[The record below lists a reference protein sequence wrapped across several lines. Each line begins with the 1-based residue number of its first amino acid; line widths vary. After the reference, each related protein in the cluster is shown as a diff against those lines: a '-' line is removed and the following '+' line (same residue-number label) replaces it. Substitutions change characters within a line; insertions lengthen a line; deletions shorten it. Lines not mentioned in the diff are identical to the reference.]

1 MPASLRMLI
10 PKLELLVVSLL
21 KKLAAATVVVPTTS
35 ALDFSAVPHNLFG
48 ALLLLKSLDDMSV
61 VQRQE
66 LFERAIPIVKH
77 NYDHFYNG
85 GFEKILW
92 TELTGMLNE
101 LATDLI

>member
-1 MPASLRMLI
+1 MILKNREFNHSKDHFHDAMNI
-10 PKLELLVVSLL
+10 PSYTRTRCRERIF
-21 KKLAAATVVVPTTS
+21 
-35 ALDFSAVPHNLFG
+35 FSAFSN
-48 ALLLLKSLDDMSV
+48 AL
-61 VQRQE
+61 QRQE